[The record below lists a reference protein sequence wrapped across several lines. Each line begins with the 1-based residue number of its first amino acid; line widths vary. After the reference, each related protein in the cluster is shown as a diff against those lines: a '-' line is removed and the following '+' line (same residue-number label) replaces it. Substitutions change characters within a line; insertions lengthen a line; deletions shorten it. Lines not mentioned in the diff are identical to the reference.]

1 MRKLTKKE
9 ILRIVKRTH
18 QIIKEFR
25 ETGESGTCGRD
36 KASSNEWEEEV
47 VCWEVERRAEK
58 SIGEN
63 V

>member
-1 MRKLTKKE
+1 M
-9 ILRIVKRTH
+9 VKRTH

-25 ETGESGTCGRD
+25 ETGESGTCGKD
-36 KASSNEWEEEV
+36 KTPSNEWKERA

>member
-1 MRKLTKKE
+1 MRKLTKRE
-9 ILRIVKRTH
+9 ILRMVKRTH

-25 ETGESGTCGRD
+25 ETGESGTCGKD
-36 KASSNEWEEEV
+36 KTPSNEWKERA